1 MSWLLYVCLDLI
13 FTLLCYLTNWFVVI
27 FADEKGQLPKVFKLW
42 QTYDNPLDI
51 RWQVLEVVP
60 KFLRYDFDSHY
71 IYHYEMKGDGYMRP
85 GFVQLWYN
93 DFTTKERVQRY
104 FCRLLWLM
112 RNNAYGF
119 GYYVTGR
126 AVDFSKVKVLR
137 KIKELNNEQWFS
149 YVPGFLAP

>member
-13 FTLLCYLTNWFVVI
+13 FTVLCYLTNWFVVI

-71 IYHYEMKGDGYMRP
+71 IYHY
-85 GFVQLWYN
+85 
-93 DFTTKERVQRY
+93 DF
-104 FCRLLWLM
+104 
-112 RNNAYGF
+112 
-119 GYYVTGR
+119 YYH
-126 AVDFSKVKVLR
+126 
-137 KIKELNNEQWFS
+137 
-149 YVPGFLAP
+149 